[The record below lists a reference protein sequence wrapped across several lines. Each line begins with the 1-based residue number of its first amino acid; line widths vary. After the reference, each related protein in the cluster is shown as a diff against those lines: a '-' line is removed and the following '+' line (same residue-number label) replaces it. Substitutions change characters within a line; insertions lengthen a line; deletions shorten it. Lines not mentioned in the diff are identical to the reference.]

1 MTKDME
7 IKYLKTLIRYYQKL
21 IRKLVNNKE
30 LSTGE
35 MNTIMKFIELDLN
48 GDGENESIQSVNL

>member
-1 MTKDME
+1 MTKDKEME
-7 IKYLKTLIRYYQKL
+7 YLKTLIRYYQKL